1 MTSMDKKINE
11 LNAKLG
17 RKTGV
22 DFKGSAIQISKD
34 LYQNKPAFA
43 GTVAGLGAFVFT
55 SAGFILAPLFGV
67 GVAYGYSKAEN
78 ILNELKAA

>member
-22 DFKGSAIQISKD
+22 DFKATVVNGIKK
-34 LYQNKPAFA
+34 LYSNKPAYF
-43 GTVAGLGAFVFT
+43 GTMAGLSAFIFT
-55 SAGFILAPLFGV
+55 SAGFIVAPLIGF
-67 GVAYGYSKAEN
+67 GVAYGYKVITSK
-78 ILNELKAA
+78 LNG